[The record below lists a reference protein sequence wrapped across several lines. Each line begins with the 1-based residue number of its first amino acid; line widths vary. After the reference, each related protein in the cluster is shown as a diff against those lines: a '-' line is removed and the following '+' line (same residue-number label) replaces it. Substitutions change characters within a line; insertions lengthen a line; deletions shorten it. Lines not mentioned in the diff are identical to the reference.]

1 MRKRAHCSEWR
12 GAPNSLRSEVMIAP
26 PPSAPIA
33 ISTQSLWTF
42 VSGPHE
48 SMMDNPW
55 SHGMRDTANWNH
67 LYSFQC

>member
-1 MRKRAHCSEWR
+1 
-12 GAPNSLRSEVMIAP
+12 MIAP

-55 SHGMRDTANWNH
+55 SHGMSETANWNH
-67 LYSFQC
+67 LYSFQCYGAWR